1 MGQRWQCRRISPYDL
16 MPDRDIINVF
26 VASPKMGEKLSI
38 YRSFK
43 SQKAKS
49 RKRIMYKNIPAPLIK
64 DCKVV
69 KYHRPRFTKD
79 LPEPTHLPIL
89 RKSTS
94 PKPLRQSPNNLTE
107 EILEN
112 LIRNRKALILPSL
125 SNEKTS
131 KENIKDSFLRSKSV
145 ATQDQIFKAE
155 TLYQNVKQDIRN
167 QSYDVESEMTYS
179 QKQPIRQWYKRS
191 NMITMKKKSK
201 SKIKQL
207 NKQELEIENDNSKK
221 KKYNINGLLDMYKE
235 EILGW
240 GY

>member
-16 MPDRDIINVF
+16 MPDREMISCFSTKTD
-26 VASPKMGEKLSI
+26 EKLNI
-38 YRSFK
+38 HRSFK

-49 RKRIMYKNIPAPLIK
+49 RKRIMYKNTPASQIK

-79 LPEPTHLPIL
+79 LPDPVQLPIL

-94 PKPLRQSPNNLTE
+94 PKPLRQSPNILTE

-112 LIRNRKALILPSL
+112 LIRKRKALILPSL
-125 SNEKTS
+125 NNLKTS
-131 KENIKDSFLRSKSV
+131 KENIKESFLRSKSV
-145 ATQDQIFKAE
+145 ASQDQVFKE
-155 TLYQNVKQDIRN
+155 KTLFQNVKQDIKN
-167 QSYDVESEMTYS
+167 QSYDVESEMAYW
-179 QKQPIRQWYKRS
+179 QKQPIRKWYKRS
-191 NMITMKKKSK
+191 NMIAMKKKSK
-201 SKIKQL
+201 IKIKQQV
-207 NKQELEIENDNSKK
+207 KQEIEKENNDVKK